1 MFRRFFGEQFLVKGG
16 GNMEQTGIVS
26 IDFLSILVWL
36 ISIIIF
42 IAIVWA
48 VLRFHRKRIMRD
60 VEKLVDKK
68 INERFNNILK

>member
-1 MFRRFFGEQFLVKGG
+1 
-16 GNMEQTGIVS
+16 MEQTGMVS

-48 VLRFHRKRIMRD
+48 VLRFHGKRIRRD

>member
-1 MFRRFFGEQFLVKGG
+1 
-16 GNMEQTGIVS
+16 MEQTGIVS

-42 IAIVWA
+42 IAIAWA

-68 INERFNNILK
+68 INERFNNFLK

>member
-1 MFRRFFGEQFLVKGG
+1 
-16 GNMEQTGIVS
+16 MEQTGMFS

-36 ISIIIF
+36 ISIIIL

-48 VLRFHRKRIMRD
+48 VLKFHRKRIMRD

-68 INERFNNILK
+68 INDHFNNILK

>member
-1 MFRRFFGEQFLVKGG
+1 
-16 GNMEQTGIVS
+16 MEQTGMVS

-42 IAIVWA
+42 VVIVWA
-48 VLRFHRKRIMRD
+48 VLRWHRKRIMKD

-68 INERFNNILK
+68 ITERFNNILK

>member
-1 MFRRFFGEQFLVKGG
+1 
-16 GNMEQTGIVS
+16 MEQTGIVS

-42 IAIVWA
+42 VAIVWA

-60 VEKLVDKK
+60 VAKLVDKK
-68 INERFNNILK
+68 INERFNNSLK